1 MDCGPFIITW
11 EIIEF
16 FLIQSCNIVSLL
28 IYLVTQVI
36 NYKIAIWRN
45 IHMTAKRNSHYKSRL
60 RQLFATR
67 RRRWIGIGGLIVIII
82 LVLVSIRHASEE
94 KATEK
99 NEYNILRVTEQSDFN
114 LTGKIEPVQTQ
125 TLTLPSGNLQNL
137 NVKNG
142 DHVAQGEALLTMHN
156 DSTQDSVTELQGDLS
171 KSQRT
176 MNAQQQT
183 INNLRQ
189 QLNGMGQGDEGYN
202 DLRNQLTEAQ
212 NAYADAQA
220 SVAAT
225 QQQLSTASSKVNQ
238 TLTAPFAGYVTVDQ
252 SKQNAPVITLY
263 SDTLQFVGQISEY
276 DYSKL
281 HQSADLKVKSLAT
294 NRTANTQV
302 SYLSTIPTKNS
313 GNNTKYEVTANV
325 SANKFMAGQTAKASI
340 KQDGVQIPKSAVRH
354 GKVFVVDSDNRVRE
368 TDVSGRAVNSSYI
381 VTDGVDAGDR
391 IVTNPNSKLKNN
403 AKVD

>member
-1 MDCGPFIITW
+1 M
-11 EIIEF
+11 
-16 FLIQSCNIVSLL
+16 
-28 IYLVTQVI
+28 
-36 NYKIAIWRN
+36 
-45 IHMTAKRNSHYKSRL
+45 
-60 RQLFATR
+60 
-67 RRRWIGIGGLIVIII
+67 
-82 LVLVSIRHASEE
+82 
-94 KATEK
+94 
-99 NEYNILRVTEQSDFN
+99 
-114 LTGKIEPVQTQ
+114 
-125 TLTLPSGNLQNL
+125 
-137 NVKNG
+137 KNG

-212 NAYADAQA
+212 NAYVDAQA

-225 QQQLSTASSKVNQ
+225 QQRLSTASSKVNQ

-263 SDTLQFVGQISEY
+263 SDTLQFVGQVSEY

-281 HQSADLKVKSLAT
+281 HQSADLKVKALAT

-381 VTDGVDAGDR
+381 VTDRVDAGDR